1 MNFLHMISQINRTVL
16 SLGVVY
22 FAVQGDSKHLLSKFC
37 TEKLHAFVRKS
48 QLAIIISKTLKCV
61 SMLSSLSVEE
71 L

>member
-22 FAVQGDSKHLLSKFC
+22 FAVQRDSKRLLSKFC
-37 TEKLHAFVRKS
+37 TEKLHASVRKS
-48 QLAIIISKTLKCV
+48 KLAIISKTLKCV
-61 SMLSSLSVEE
+61 SVLSSLSVEE